1 MNKGTVMC
9 SGKSKVPA
17 VDCDGFFDLN
27 TFRHALGHVFIG
39 SPQLY
44 LRPRGSTCSR
54 YPRRRTLLC
63 ICSRSRMFPT
73 VPRTS
78 RMSLAP
84 YAERAGTGRGGG
96 THSGCSAA
104 HSALYSRSPVKEEV
118 ISLHVFA
125 SETLSFRSGSRHP
138 KNEFGLGFPTPI
150 NPTGLRNNSQ

>member
-39 SPQLY
+39 S
-44 LRPRGSTCSR
+44 
-54 YPRRRTLLC
+54 
-63 ICSRSRMFPT
+63 
-73 VPRTS
+73 
-78 RMSLAP
+78 
-84 YAERAGTGRGGG
+84 
-96 THSGCSAA
+96 
-104 HSALYSRSPVKEEV
+104 
-118 ISLHVFA
+118 
-125 SETLSFRSGSRHP
+125 ETLSFRSGSRHP